1 MCKLADLEVVLQNF
15 PCMINYL
22 KDVWLT
28 PYKEMFVSAW
38 TDRYLHF
45 GNQTTNRVES
55 QHVKLKRY
63 LESSQSDLETS
74 LLFIHQVIQS
84 QDIAI
89 KASIEQS
96 KTIVQHRFNIPHFQE
111 LCGFVSSHAL
121 HLILKEF
128 ERSKDVG
135 EVSYKC

>member
-1 MCKLADLEVVLQNF
+1 MWNMLLESETENAYVCKLADLKVVLQNF

-28 PYKEMFVSAW
+28 SYKEMFVSAW

-45 GNQTTNRVES
+45 RNQTTNRVES
-55 QHVKLKRY
+55 QHAKLKRY

-74 LLFIHQVIQS
+74 LLFIHQINQS
-84 QDIAI
+84 HDIAI

-96 KTIVQHRFNIPHFQE
+96 KTIVQQ
-111 LCGFVSSHAL
+111 
-121 HLILKEF
+121 
-128 ERSKDVG
+128 
-135 EVSYKC
+135 